1 MVRRYI
7 VGAIIWKEWRELF
20 RNKTIVF
27 TILFIS
33 ALLSVIIPTVFGII
47 MALEPSSEELPI
59 GGELGNYVTALE
71 KMLAGLYILFFPLLL
86 IIIPVMASNTLA
98 IYSFVGEKERKTLE
112 PLLLIPATDFEL
124 LIGKILSV
132 YIPAIAIGF
141 VSNLIYFLVVK
152 LYIEVAYNVFL
163 LPHPVYLVTVF
174 LLAPVFAFL
183 VIELSVFI
191 SIISSD
197 IRKAENLSGTI
208 VLPIVILIV
217 GTLSGAIILTL
228 TEILVITI
236 VLAVISIGL
245 IKVLESEFNREKLIT
260 SI

>member
-1 MVRRYI
+1 
-7 VGAIIWKEWRELF
+7 
-20 RNKTIVF
+20 
-27 TILFIS
+27 
-33 ALLSVIIPTVFGII
+33 
-47 MALEPSSEELPI
+47 
-59 GGELGNYVTALE
+59 
-71 KMLAGLYILFFPLLL
+71 
-86 IIIPVMASNTLA
+86 
-98 IYSFVGEKERKTLE
+98 
-112 PLLLIPATDFEL
+112 LIPATDFEL

-217 GTLSGAIILTL
+217 GTLSGTIILTL

-236 VLAVISIGL
+236 VLSAISIGL